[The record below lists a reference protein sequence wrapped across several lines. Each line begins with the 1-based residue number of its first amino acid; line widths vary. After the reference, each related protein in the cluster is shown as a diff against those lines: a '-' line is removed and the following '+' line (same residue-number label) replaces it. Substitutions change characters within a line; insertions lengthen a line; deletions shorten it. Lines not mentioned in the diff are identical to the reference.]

1 MKKSFLKSLT
11 LLLALSMVITILALR
26 QNVLARKKSAPR
38 ILLAAILPLSSCSRS
53 TRMIFKGMMCCA
65 LVIVCV
71 SCKSVSSV
79 ESLKS
84 NVESQEVHDSQL
96 STFDIQHSTLRDS
109 IVYREKVV
117 HDTVYITKEVYRDRR
132 LSTFDIQHSTKAD
145 TVVVT
150 EYRDR
155 IVEHPPEKYVP
166 KFYKW
171 CTGLLWVIGLLAI
184 GRFAL
189 KLWCRV

>member
-1 MKKSFLKSLT
+1 MG
-11 LLLALSMVITILALR
+11 I
-26 QNVLARKKSAPR
+26 
-38 ILLAAILPLSSCSRS
+38 ILLVLP
-53 TRMIFKGMMCCA
+53 
-65 LVIVCV
+65 

-109 IVYREKVV
+109 IIYREKVV
-117 HDTVYITKEVYRDRR
+117 HDTVYITKEVYRNQR
-132 LSTFDIQHSTKAD
+132 LSTFDLQHSTKAD

-155 IVEHPPEKYVP
+155 VVEKPPERYIP
-166 KFYKW
+166 RFYKIS
-171 CTGLLWVIGLLAI
+171 TAILYILIALIIVFIVIKIRL
-184 GRFAL
+184 R
-189 KLWCRV
+189 CV

>member
-11 LLLALSMVITILALR
+11 ILLVLSMAMTIL
-26 QNVLARKKSAPR
+26 VLP
-38 ILLAAILPLSSCSRS
+38 
-53 TRMIFKGMMCCA
+53 
-65 LVIVCV
+65 

-96 STFDIQHSTLRDS
+96 STFDIQHSALRDS

-117 HDTVYITKEVYRDRR
+117 HDTVYITKEVYRDRLEAR
-132 LSTFDIQHSTKAD
+132 GERQKAVRTD

-150 EYRDR
+150 EWREKV
-155 IVEHPPEKYVP
+155 IELPPERYVP

-171 CTGLLWVIGLLAI
+171 CTGLLWAIGLLVI
-184 GRFAL
+184 GYWLL
-189 KLWCRV
+189 KWWLKRIC

>member
-1 MKKSFLKSLT
+1 MG
-11 LLLALSMVITILALR
+11 I
-26 QNVLARKKSAPR
+26 
-38 ILLAAILPLSSCSRS
+38 ILLVLPSCR
-53 TRMIFKGMMCCA
+53 
-65 LVIVCV
+65 
-71 SCKSVSSV
+71 SVSSV

-109 IVYREKVV
+109 IIYRERTV
-117 HDTVYITKEVYRDRR
+117 HDTVYITKEVYRDRLEAR
-132 LSTFDIQHSTKAD
+132 GERRKAERTD

-155 IVEHPPEKYVP
+155 VIEHPPEKYVP

-171 CTGLLWVIGLLAI
+171 CTIILWIILAAGI
-184 GRFAL
+184 VYIATKWYI
-189 KLWCRV
+189 KLRT

>member
-1 MKKSFLKSLT
+1 MCLM
-11 LLLALSMVITILALR
+11 SM
-26 QNVLARKKSAPR
+26 
-38 ILLAAILPLSSCSRS
+38 
-53 TRMIFKGMMCCA
+53 
-65 LVIVCV
+65 

-79 ESLKS
+79 ESLRS

-117 HDTVYITKEVYRDRR
+117 HDTVYITKEVYRDQR
-132 LSTFDIQHSTKAD
+132 LSTVDIQHSTKAD

-155 IVEHPPEKYVP
+155 VVEHPPQRYVP

-171 CTGLLWVIGLLAI
+171 CTGLLWAIGLLVM
-184 GRFAL
+184 GYWLL
-189 KLWCRV
+189 KWWLKRRV

>member
-1 MKKSFLKSLT
+1 
-11 LLLALSMVITILALR
+11 MVITTLAL
-26 QNVLARKKSAPR
+26 P
-38 ILLAAILPLSSCSRS
+38 SCR
-53 TRMIFKGMMCCA
+53 
-65 LVIVCV
+65 
-71 SCKSVSSV
+71 SVSSV

-96 STFDIQHSTLRDS
+96 STFDIQHSARRDS

-117 HDTVYITKEVYRDRR
+117 HDTVYITKEVYRDQR

-155 IVEHPPEKYVP
+155 VIEHPPEKYVP
-166 KFYKW
+166 KFYRW
-171 CTGLLWVIGLLAI
+171 CTGLFWAIGLLVI
-184 GRFAL
+184 GYWLL
-189 KLWCRV
+189 KWRAF